1 MKQIAASVVT
11 LLFLFS
17 VPAIAIDKDTK
28 SQCKV
33 EYKEAKKAAGKLKT
47 HRERVDAK
55 RGAKKKYDECLE
67 HAKGRA

>member
-1 MKQIAASVVT
+1 MKQIAAGVVT

-17 VPAIAIDKDTK
+17 VPAIAIDKDAK

-33 EYKEAKKAAGKLKT
+33 EYKEAKKAAGKLNT
-47 HRERVDAK
+47 HHERVDAK
-55 RGAKKKYDECLE
+55 KDAKKKYNECIE